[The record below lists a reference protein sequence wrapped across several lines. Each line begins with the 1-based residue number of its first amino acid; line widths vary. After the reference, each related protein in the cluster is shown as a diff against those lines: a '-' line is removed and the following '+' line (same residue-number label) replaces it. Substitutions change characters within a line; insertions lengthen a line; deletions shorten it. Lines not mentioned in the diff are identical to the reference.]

1 LLLPLCITRSQLW
14 QKGRRAMIRFV
25 IGALAGGLA
34 VWFWGNDLREYA
46 DSKTRDV
53 RGKAAQKLQ
62 AVENKAAD
70 VLDMAKEQVTSTLHA
85 GQNAIRPSV
94 RRRRIRRFAR
104 VGQAALA
111 VALALCASAGCAT
124 HDPVLQLPALQ
135 AADPAFSAT
144 LAAYSGST
152 VVSGNRVDILLNG
165 DEIFPAKLRAI

>member
-1 LLLPLCITRSQLW
+1 M
-14 QKGRRAMIRFV
+14 MIRFV

-94 RRRRIRRFAR
+94 
-104 VGQAALA
+104 
-111 VALALCASAGCAT
+111 
-124 HDPVLQLPALQ
+124 
-135 AADPAFSAT
+135 
-144 LAAYSGST
+144 
-152 VVSGNRVDILLNG
+152 
-165 DEIFPAKLRAI
+165 